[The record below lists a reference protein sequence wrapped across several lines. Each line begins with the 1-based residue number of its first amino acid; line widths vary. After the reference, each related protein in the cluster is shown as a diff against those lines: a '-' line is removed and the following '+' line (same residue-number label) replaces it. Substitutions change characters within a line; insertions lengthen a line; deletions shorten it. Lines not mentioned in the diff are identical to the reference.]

1 MSHGNTSYPL
11 GWLRDL
17 PDFRDY
23 TNADAH
29 ITTLLGKVESTAKA
43 KKGEAVA
50 LGAAV
55 DLRPFFSA
63 VENQGNLG
71 SCTAQAGV
79 GLWEYLERRAFGS
92 DLEGSRLFLYK
103 ATRNLLN
110 WIGDT
115 GAYLRTT
122 MGALALFGV
131 PPEKYWPYDI
141 QSFDVEPSAF
151 LYHFA
156 SHYEALSYYRL
167 DPVGVGRPE
176 LLRKI
181 KESIAIGLPPMFGFS
196 VYSSI
201 SQAGSTGKIPYPKPG
216 DKHLGGHAVV
226 AAGYDDRC
234 VVQHDARDVTKTTG
248 ALIVRNSWGEDWGDH
263 GYGYLPYEYVLK
275 GLAEDWWVMV
285 SKSHVDTGQ
294 FGI

>member
-1 MSHGNTSYPL
+1 MGQGITNYTF

-23 TNADAH
+23 TTAEAH
-29 ITTLLGKVESTAKA
+29 VTALLGQLEPAAKA
-43 KKGEAVA
+43 KRGDAVT

-79 GLWEYLERRAFGS
+79 GLWEYLERRAFSS
-92 DLEGSRLFLYK
+92 DLQGARLFLYK

-131 PPEKYWPYDI
+131 PPEKYWPYNI
-141 QSFDVEPSAF
+141 QNFDVEPTAF

-167 DPVGVGRPE
+167 DPVGMGRTE
-176 LLRKI
+176 LLKKI
-181 KESIAIGLPPMFGFS
+181 KESIGMGLPPMFGFS

-201 SQAGSTGKIPYPKPG
+201 SQAGSTGKIPYPKLG
-216 DKHLGGHAVV
+216 DKLLGGHAVV

-234 VVQHDARDVTKTTG
+234 VIQGSGRGAPKTTG
-248 ALIVRNSWGEDWGDH
+248 ALIIRNSWGTDWGEQ

-285 SKSHVDTGQ
+285 SKSHIDTGQ
-294 FGI
+294 FGF